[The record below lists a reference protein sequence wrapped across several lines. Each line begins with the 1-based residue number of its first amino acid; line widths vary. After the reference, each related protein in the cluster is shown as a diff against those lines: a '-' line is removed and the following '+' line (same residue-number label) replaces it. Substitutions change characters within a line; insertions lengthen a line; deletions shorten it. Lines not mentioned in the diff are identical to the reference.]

1 MHRRVVL
8 AALAL
13 LISRP
18 AAAVDRWTRVGPEAG
33 AVRTLAA
40 APSRPATVYAGLDLG
55 GVFRSPDGG
64 ATWSFAGAGIDLHA
78 AIAALAVDARRPD
91 TLWAGTSQGIY
102 RSVDGGAAW
111 RLVNGSDVISL
122 AADPAVSGTL
132 YAGTWNGPVLRS
144 RDGGASWQT
153 LAGSPRGAD
162 VLAIDPARPQNL
174 YAGTDLGL
182 FKSTNGGASWTPITR
197 GLPVFPHID
206 DIAVDPRSPSTLYI
220 ATSSASQGEVVFR
233 SDDRGQ
239 TWTALDLGSLGY
251 VAALEVEPGKKGAV
265 WAVAMGRPYR
275 SLDRGRTWSP
285 AGTGLPAGS
294 VTALL
299 PGASTLLAGTGA
311 GVFRSA
317 DRGASWSFSSRGLTA
332 ASISGLALDRL
343 RPMRLWTAAGPAVYW
358 TTNGGAS
365 WAPLTVGPP
374 PDPFAI
380 SGPLASDPNRP
391 GVAYLGY
398 QGGIARTVDTGAHW
412 STAQLQCVRPR
423 TITVDPRSSST
434 VYAAGF
440 FYQSFCLHDPNVCG
454 IFRSDDSGQ
463 TWTCIRN
470 GLVWN
475 ATDLLVPDP
484 LQPSTVYVLSSEG
497 LYRSADRGDSW
508 ALLSPDFNASILV
521 PDPLRPGRLWAGGQ
535 GEVLR
540 SDDGGQTWTQAGTGI
555 PEAVLVTAL
564 VLDPVDPEILYAA
577 TLQQGVFKTAD
588 GGATWAPLGTG
599 LEGLTPRFL
608 VIDPR
613 RRDTLYAGTDEAG
626 VLKIRQSGAR

>member
-13 LISRP
+13 LIPRP
-18 AAAVDRWTRVGPEAG
+18 AAAVDAWTRVGPEAG

-153 LAGSPRGAD
+153 LAGSPRGAS
-162 VLAIDPARPQNL
+162 VLAVDPARPQNL
-174 YAGTDLGL
+174 YAGTGRGL
-182 FKSTNGGASWTPITR
+182 FKSVNGGASWTPINR
-197 GLPVFPHID
+197 GLPYYPRID
-206 DIAVDPRSPSTLYI
+206 DIAIDPRSPSTLYI
-220 ATSSASQGEVVFR
+220 TTSSAQGEIVFR

-265 WAVAMGRPYR
+265 WVAVMGRPYR
-275 SLDRGRTWSP
+275 SLDQGRTWIP
-285 AGTGLPAGS
+285 AGTGLPAAS

-299 PGASTLLAGTGA
+299 PGASTLLAGTSF

-317 DRGASWSFSSRGLTA
+317 DQGASWSFSSRGITA

-343 RPMRLWTAAGPAVYW
+343 RPMRLWTAAGPAVYR
-358 TTNGGAS
+358 TTNGGVS
-365 WAPLTVGPP
+365 WAALAVGPP
-374 PDPFAI
+374 PDLFAI

-398 QGGIARTVDTGAHW
+398 RGGIARTVDTGAHW
-412 STAQLQCVRPR
+412 STAQLQCVRPL

-440 FYQSFCLHDPNVCG
+440 FYQSFCLRDPNVCG

-484 LQPSTVYVLSSEG
+484 LQPSTVYVLSAGG
-497 LYRSADRGDSW
+497 LYRSTDRGDSW
-508 ALLSPDFNASILV
+508 TLLSPDFNASILV

-555 PEAVLVTAL
+555 PEAALVTAL

-588 GGATWAPLGTG
+588 GGATWTPLGKG
-599 LEGLTPRFL
+599 LERLTTRFL

-613 RRDTLYAGTDEAG
+613 SRDTLYAGTDEAG
-626 VLKIRQSGAR
+626 VLKIRQSGG